1 MMTDAQWQ
9 RLSALTGIA
18 FAILMVVAF
27 SVQGIL
33 PQADEPQADVVRYF
47 STYHDDVMGGVLI
60 RVAAGVFF
68 LWFIGTLRSVLAAAE
83 GGTGRLAN
91 VAFGAGILML
101 AAGMGAMAS
110 LASIAYNAERGVDP
124 GFASSMLAMTHI
136 FFVGGAMGM
145 AWLLFATAFV
155 VVRTRVFSRWVAS
168 SGAII
173 GIIAIGLG
181 LVAPAGTSGVSA
193 YPLFILWVVALS
205 ILMMRED
212 PARDRTAPHAS
223 TRAPDG

>member
-1 MMTDAQWQ
+1 MMTDRQWQ

-33 PQADEPQADVVRYF
+33 PQADAPQEEVVDYF
-47 STYHDDVMGGVLI
+47 STFHNDVMGGVVMRI
-60 RVAAGVFF
+60 AAGVFF
-68 LWFIGTLRSVLAAAE
+68 LWFIGTLRSTLAEAE
-83 GGTGRLAN
+83 GGTARLAN

-101 AAGMGAMAS
+101 AAGMGAMAT

-124 GFASSMLAMTHI
+124 AFASSMMAQTHI

-145 AWLLFATAFV
+145 GWLLFATALV

-168 SGAII
+168 TGTII
-173 GIIAIGLG
+173 GLIAIVLG

-193 YPLFILWVVALS
+193 YPLFLLWVVALS

-212 PARDRTAPHAS
+212 PGRGRMTAHAATRTAE
-223 TRAPDG
+223 

>member
-1 MMTDAQWQ
+1 MMTDSQWQ

-33 PQADEPQADVVRYF
+33 PQADAPQQEVVDYF
-47 STYHDDVMGGVLI
+47 STFHNDVMGGVVM
-60 RVAAGVFF
+60 RVAAGLFF

-83 GGTGRLAN
+83 GGTARLAN

-101 AAGMGAMAS
+101 AAGMGAMAT

-124 GFASSMLAMTHI
+124 AFASSMMAMTHI

-145 AWLLFATAFV
+145 AWLLLATALV

-168 SGAII
+168 SAT
-173 GIIAIGLG
+173 IIAVIAIVLG

-193 YPLFILWVVALS
+193 YPLFLLWIVALS

-212 PARDRTAPHAS
+212 PGRGRMAARAAS
-223 TRAPDG
+223 KAA

>member
-9 RLSALTGIA
+9 RLSALTGIL

-27 SVQGIL
+27 AVQGIL
-33 PQADEPQADVVRYF
+33 PQADAPADEVVRYF
-47 STYHDDVMGGVLI
+47 STFHDDVMGGVVM
-60 RVAAGVFF
+60 RVAAGIFF
-68 LWFIGTLRSVLAAAE
+68 LWFIGTLRSILAAAE
-83 GGTGRLAN
+83 GGTARLAN

-110 LASIAYNAERGVDP
+110 LASIAYNAERGLDP
-124 GFASSMLAMTHI
+124 NFASSMMAMTHI

-155 VVRTRVFSRWVAS
+155 VIRTRVFSRWVAS
-168 SGAII
+168 TGAVI
-173 GIIAIGLG
+173 GIIAIVLG
-181 LVAPAGTSGVSA
+181 IVAPAGTSGVSA
-193 YPLFILWVVALS
+193 YPLFIVWVVAVS

-212 PARDRTAPHAS
+212 PGRGRMAAHS
-223 TRAPDG
+223 TQRAAG

>member
-1 MMTDAQWQ
+1 MMTDSQWQ

-33 PQADEPQADVVRYF
+33 PQADAPQDEVVDYF
-47 STYHDDVMGGVLI
+47 ATFHNDVMGGVVMRI
-60 RVAAGVFF
+60 AAGVFF

-83 GGTGRLAN
+83 GGTARLAN
-91 VAFGAGILML
+91 VAFGSGILML
-101 AAGMGAMAS
+101 AAGMGAMAT

-124 GFASSMLAMTHI
+124 AFASSMMAMTHI

-145 AWLLFATAFV
+145 GWLLFATALV
-155 VVRTRVFSRWVAS
+155 VVRTGVFSRWVAS
-168 SGAII
+168 TGTII
-173 GIIAIGLG
+173 GLIAIVLG

-193 YPLFILWVVALS
+193 YPLFLLWIVALS

-212 PARDRTAPHAS
+212 PGRGRMAARAAARTAE
-223 TRAPDG
+223 

>member
-1 MMTDAQWQ
+1 MMTDTQWQ

-18 FAILMVVAF
+18 FAILMWVAF
-27 SVQGIL
+27 SIQGVL
-33 PQADEPQADVVRYF
+33 PQADDSQADVVEYF
-47 STYHDDVMGGVLI
+47 STYHNDVMGGVVL
-60 RVAAGVFF
+60 RVAAGIFF

-91 VAFGAGILML
+91 VAFGAGLLML

-124 GFASSMLAMTHI
+124 SFAGSMMAMTHL

-145 AWLLFATAFV
+145 AWLLFATALV
-155 VVRTRVFSRWVAS
+155 VFRTRVFSRWVAS
-168 SGAII
+168 TGVV
-173 GIIAIGLG
+173 IGLVAIVLG
-181 LVAPAGTSGVSA
+181 IVAPAGTSGVSA

-205 ILMMRED
+205 ILMARED
-212 PARDRTAPHAS
+212 PGRGRMAARTAAEVPEA
-223 TRAPDG
+223 

>member
-1 MMTDAQWQ
+1 MTDSQWQ

-33 PQADEPQADVVRYF
+33 PQADAPQAEIVEFF
-47 STYHDDVMGGVLI
+47 STFHNDVMGGVVM
-60 RVAAGVFF
+60 RVAAGLFF
-68 LWFIGTLRSVLAAAE
+68 LWFIGTLRSVLAEAE
-83 GGTGRLAN
+83 RGTARLAN

-101 AAGMGAMAS
+101 AAGMGAMAT

-124 GFASSMLAMTHI
+124 DFASSMMAMTHI

-145 AWLLFATAFV
+145 AWLLFATSLV

-168 SGAII
+168 TGTII
-173 GIIAIGLG
+173 GIIAVGLG

-193 YPLFILWVVALS
+193 YPLFLLWIVALS

-212 PARDRTAPHAS
+212 PGRGRMAAHAAAS
-223 TRAPDG
+223 TTE

>member
-9 RLSALTGIA
+9 RISALTGIA

-33 PQADEPQADVVRYF
+33 PQADEPQAEVARYF
-47 STYHDDVMGGVLI
+47 STYHNDVMGGVVMRI
-60 RVAAGVFF
+60 AAGIFF
-68 LWFIGTLRSVLAAAE
+68 LWFIGTLRSVLAEAE
-83 GGTGRLAN
+83 GGTARLAN

-101 AAGMGAMAS
+101 AAGLGAMAS

-124 GFASSMLAMTHI
+124 NFAGSMMSMTHI

-168 SGAII
+168 TGTVI
-173 GIIAIGLG
+173 GVIAVVLG
-181 LVAPAGTSGVSA
+181 IVAPAGTSGTSA
-193 YPLFILWVVALS
+193 YPLFILWIVALS

-212 PARDRTAPHAS
+212 PGRGRMEAH
-223 TRAPDG
+223 RAAKAAE

>member
-1 MMTDAQWQ
+1 MTDAQWQ

-27 SVQGIL
+27 SVQGTL
-33 PQADEPQADVVRYF
+33 PQADDSRADVVRYF
-47 STYHDDVMGGVLI
+47 STFHNDVMGGVVI
-60 RVAAGVFF
+60 RVAAGIFF
-68 LWFIGTLRSVLAAAE
+68 LWFVGTLRSVLAGAE
-83 GGTGRLAN
+83 GGTARLAS

-124 GFASSMLAMTHI
+124 AFASSMMAMTHI

-145 AWLLFATAFV
+145 AWLLFATALV

-168 SGAII
+168 TGTVI
-173 GIIAIGLG
+173 GLIAIGLG
-181 LVAPAGTSGVSA
+181 IVAPGGTSGFSA
-193 YPLFILWVVALS
+193 YPLFIVWVVALS

-212 PARDRTAPHAS
+212 PGRGRMAAHAS
-223 TRAPDG
+223 TRVAD